1 MAKSQIRQY
10 IFTPGGVGVGTIEV
24 AGKYDLSQFLVITN
38 TTKNSI
44 IYNFADPTYS
54 GTTVQFQR
62 ISDNNFPTSLD
73 NFDGVTII
81 TLKADTSTM
90 ASSDQLQILYE
101 QPFQYV
107 RSPEIGTD
115 AFERQRVAN
124 PQSLLDAD
132 FEYGMQPTKWL
143 TLSAQ
148 RGYPTSY
155 EIPGT
160 DIQVTAAT
168 TDASTNEGGTV
179 TSESLITITTSIAHG
194 YSAGQAISIFGFNSA
209 FTGYDRAEGSF
220 FISSV
225 PTSTTFTYFAK
236 GRVGFNNGDN
246 IWTASVQLRQGG
258 TYTGSN
264 INAVINTTANT
275 TTAAGYYITLA
286 TTTGMSIG
294 STIVFNT
301 VNTNAIA
308 TDSTSGY
315 ITLGTTIGLVQ
326 NMSLYFSGT
335 SFGGIQTGT
344 TYYVLNIIDTRTV
357 TVSLSAGG
365 SMVMP
370 TSTTIG
376 GNMYVVGGAQFG
388 SIALNTPYYITT
400 INSNQITV
408 SSNLNYNTTI
418 TSTNALTNGVR
429 FGTTTNM
436 TVGEQITVTGSTIGN
451 LVGGTY
457 YVYQLLDNN
466 YAILSSAS
474 PTSDTGMIAFTQTS
488 ATGSMVANVGTVL
501 QVTQATGYLS
511 AQAICPPSFSYAN
524 PATTSVCSGSFASNV
539 MTVTSMTSGTITN
552 GNGVAGT
559 GVLSGTNVVY
569 QLTPT
574 GASVIASPTLA
585 SGGTAGSYT
594 FVVNTASNIVTG
606 MIITGTGIQPNTIVT
621 GINSSTITLSRTFSS
636 GGSGVYNFYQ
646 AGGVGTY
653 LVSTTQTLSS
663 SSLSMCSAQAVI
675 TVNFTSPHGLLPGG
689 TLNITVSSEN
699 GSNNHTLLSGPCF
712 VENVLNNNTIT
723 YTARAVG
730 QVSGTVTGTVY
741 PRADTFFAHRPFDGG
756 VQLGTGLP
764 TNGTQAIRM
773 SKKYIRYQ
781 SGKSIN
787 FNTGLLMAPNYFVRS
802 VTATSNTVLT
812 GLTITQINTSGVA
825 TITSNLN
832 YVQGMAVVV
841 TSVTLNGALGFTAG
855 TYFISAV
862 NSPTSI
868 TLASTYNSA
877 VSGGSITSVTFSG
890 ACTAPCTVNPTIKIT
905 TDDVD
910 HGCQIGATVNLLGV
924 STTGYNGNY
933 VVADIIDERS
943 VRVVANQSL
952 GAVTG
957 YTGASV
963 QDPCLLSLANW
974 YGATVRSGTFDEQN
988 GVFWQ
993 YDGNVISVVRR
1004 SSTFQLAGTISL
1016 IAGSGQVIGANTRFT
1031 TQLYAGDRV
1040 VIRGM
1045 THVIT
1050 QVISD
1055 TLLYVNPQW
1064 RGATSV
1070 QSIKFTKIIDYIVPQ
1085 SKWNMDRCDGSNGPY
1100 NTSGYKINPI
1110 KMQMVATQWTWYGA
1124 GFIDWMLRGPDGKY
1138 ITVHRLRNNNLNNE
1152 AWMRAGNM
1160 PVRYEVANDGAR
1172 SFITG
1177 DQTVTTG
1184 DTVIP
1189 IYDSSYFSL
1198 PAPGNACTVYI
1209 DNEFVTY
1216 TGKINLTASA
1226 TSATGNTVTVSS
1238 TTGLALNQ
1246 PIVFNSYG
1254 ASTDLGNILN
1264 NKTYYVKSIVNST
1277 TITLSASAGGT
1288 VLTQVNATLTQQ
1300 TALVACALT
1309 GCTRG
1314 QTITPWATGGY
1325 RTFTAGAAATH
1336 TPNTGIILVNQSAS
1350 PIVSHW
1356 GAAFIEDGGF
1366 DSDRSYIFNY
1376 QATNVNISTKKT
1388 TAFAIRLAPSVSN
1401 ALPGDL
1407 GQRELINRASFLLQQ
1422 LESSSG
1428 AGGTNAAIVVEAI
1441 LNPSNFPALTNIKF
1455 DSLSSAVNPTGQPS
1469 FSQVAPGVGMV
1480 FNNSIN
1486 NYLTCPIYV
1495 QANATSIPLTAAPGA
1510 SGVIVGDDVYFP
1522 TSTASLYGL
1531 TKVAFITSSS
1541 AGISANTTNSN
1552 VSTFTANFEGNT
1564 MTVTA
1569 VGGGTIAVG
1578 MLLVG
1583 ASLGS
1588 GTYITNN
1595 ITGTGSGVGKWT
1607 VSVTQTIGNVSVTGT
1622 LCVLTVN
1629 TISSGRVV
1637 VGSLVAGGTIQ
1648 PNTYIIAA
1656 GTGTGGA
1663 GTYFLNVS
1671 QTGTTASTLIFYGI
1685 TLNQAVLAPV
1695 TLFGGTGTTVNV
1707 SRSTYALPGETVFS
1721 YINSPANKDALD
1733 LSPLKELTNT
1743 PIGGRGCYPN
1753 GCDIMFINV
1762 YITQGAPINTNLVL
1776 RWGEAQA

>member
-10 IFTPGGVGVGTIEV
+10 VFTPGGVGLGTIEV
-24 AGKYDLSQFLVITN
+24 PGKYDLSQFLVITN
-38 TTKNSI
+38 TTRNSI

-81 TLKADTSTM
+81 TLQTDTSAM
-90 ASSDQLQILYE
+90 LAGDQLQILYE

-115 AFERQRVAN
+115 AFERQRVAS

-148 RGYPTSY
+148 RGYPTAY

-160 DIQVTAAT
+160 DLQVVAAT
-168 TDASTNEGGTV
+168 SDASTNEGGTT
-179 TSESLITITTSIAHG
+179 TSESIITITTSVAHG
-194 YSAGQAISIFGFNSA
+194 YSAGQPVSIFGFNSA

-220 FISSV
+220 FISTIPS
-225 PTSTTFTYFAK
+225 TTTFTYYAK
-236 GRVGFNNGDN
+236 GKVGFNNGDN
-246 IWTASVQLRQGG
+246 IWTASVQLRQAGV
-258 TYTGSN
+258 YTGSN
-264 INAVINTTANT
+264 INAVINAIATA
-275 TTAAGYYITLA
+275 TTAAGYFITLNA
-286 TTTGMSIG
+286 TAGMTVG
-294 STIVFNT
+294 STILFNT

-315 ITLGTTIGLVQ
+315 ITLGTTIGLAV
-326 NMSLYFSGT
+326 NMPLYFSG
-335 SFGGIQTGT
+335 SSLGGIQAGT
-344 TYYVLNIIDTRTV
+344 TYYVRNIIDIRTV
-357 TVSLSAGG
+357 TVSLSSGG
-365 SMVMP
+365 TLFTPSS
-370 TSTTIG
+370 TSIG
-376 GNMYVVGGAQFG
+376 GNMYVVAGAQFG
-388 SIALNTPYYITT
+388 NISLSTPYYVTS
-400 INSNQITV
+400 INSNQITI
-408 SSNLNYNTTI
+408 SANLNYNTTI
-418 TSTNALTNGVR
+418 TSTNSLTNGVR
-429 FGTTTNM
+429 FGTTVNM
-436 TVGEQITVTGSTIGN
+436 TVGEQVTITGTTIGN
-451 LVGGTY
+451 LIAGTY

-466 YAILSSAS
+466 YAILSSSS
-474 PTSDTGMIAFTQTS
+474 PTDSTGMITFIQTS
-488 ATGSMVANVGTVL
+488 ASGSMVANVGAVL
-501 QVTQATGYLS
+501 QVSQATGFLS
-511 AQAICPPSFSYAN
+511 AQVICPPSFSYAN
-524 PATTSVCSGSFASNV
+524 PATTATCSGSFSGNQ
-539 MTVTSMTSGTITN
+539 MTVTSMSSGTITN
-552 GNGVAGT
+552 GNGVS
-559 GVLSGTNVVY
+559 GVGVASNPNVIY

-594 FVVNTASNIVTG
+594 FVVNTASNISIG
-606 MIITGTGIQPNTIVT
+606 MIITGTGIQVNTLVT
-621 GINSSTITLSRTFSS
+621 GINSSTITLSRTFTS

-653 LVSTTQTLSS
+653 LMSSTQTLSS
-663 SSLSMCSAQAVI
+663 SSLSFCSGQAVV
-675 TVNFTSPHGLLPGG
+675 TVNFTSPHGLLPGA
-689 TLNITVSSEN
+689 TINVLVSSED
-699 GSNNHTLLSGPCF
+699 GFNNHTVVSGPYF
-712 VENVLNNNTIT
+712 VDSVPNSNTIV
-723 YTARAVG
+723 YTARAIN
-730 QVSGTVTGTVY
+730 QISGTIIASVF

-764 TNGTQAIRM
+764 AHGTQAIRM

-802 VTATSNTVLT
+802 VTASSNTVLT

-841 TSVTLNGALGFTAG
+841 TSVTLSGAIGFTTG

-862 NSPTSI
+862 NSSTSI
-868 TLASTYNSA
+868 TLASTYSSA
-877 VSGGSITSVTFSG
+877 LSGGSITTVTFSG
-890 ACTAPCTVNPTIKIT
+890 ACSASCTVNPTIRIV

-910 HGCQIGATVNLLGV
+910 HGCQIGASVNLLGV
-924 STTGYNGNY
+924 STSGYNGNY
-933 VVADIIDERS
+933 VVVDIVDERS
-943 VRVVANQSL
+943 VRVVANQNL
-952 GAVTG
+952 GATVG

-993 YDGNVISVVRR
+993 YDGQVVSVVRR

-1016 IAGSGQVIGANTRFT
+1016 VVGSGQVIGSNTRFT
-1031 TQLYAGDRV
+1031 TQLFTGDRV

-1050 QVISD
+1050 QVSGD
-1055 TLLYVNPQW
+1055 TLCYVNPQW
-1064 RGATSV
+1064 RGTASV
-1070 QSIKFTKIIDYIVPQ
+1070 QSIKFTKVIDYVVPQ
-1085 SKWNMDRCDGSNGPY
+1085 SKWNVDRCDGSNGAY
-1100 NTSGYKINPI
+1100 NNSGYKINPI

-1160 PVRYEVANDGAR
+1160 PVRYEVSNDGAR
-1172 SFITG
+1172 SFISG
-1177 DQTVTTG
+1177 DQTMSSG
-1184 DTVIP
+1184 DTVMP
-1189 IYDSSYFSL
+1189 VYDSSSFPL
-1198 PAPGNACTVYI
+1198 PAPGNSCIVYV
-1209 DNEFVTY
+1209 DNEFISYKT
-1216 TGKINLTASA
+1216 KININATA

-1246 PIVFNSYG
+1246 PIAFVSYG
-1254 ASTDLGNILN
+1254 ASVDLGNVLN

-1277 TITLSASAGGT
+1277 SITLSASAGGT
-1288 VLTQVNATLTQQ
+1288 VITQVNATLSQGATF
-1300 TALVACALT
+1300 VAGALT
-1309 GCTRG
+1309 GCTRA
-1314 QTITPWATGGY
+1314 QSITPFATGSY
-1325 RTFTAGAAATH
+1325 RTFTAGSAATH
-1336 TPNTGIILVNQSAS
+1336 TPATGVVLVNQSAT
-1350 PIVSHW
+1350 PIISHW

-1455 DSLSSAVNPTGQPS
+1455 DSLSSPVNPTGQPS

-1480 FNNSIN
+1480 FTNSIN
-1486 NYLTCPIYV
+1486 TFLICPIYV
-1495 QANATSIPLTAAPGA
+1495 QGNTTSIPLTSAPA
-1510 SGVIVGDDVYFP
+1510 SSGVAISDDVYFP
-1522 TSTASLYGL
+1522 TSTSSLYGL
-1531 TKVAFITSSS
+1531 TKVALITSSS
-1541 AGISANTTNSN
+1541 ASITANTTNSN
-1552 VSTFTANFEGNT
+1552 VSNFTANFEGNT

-1569 VGGGTIAVG
+1569 VAGGTIAVG

-1583 ASLGS
+1583 SSLGS

-1595 ITGTGSGVGKWT
+1595 ITGTGTGVGKWT
-1607 VSVTQTIGNVSVTGT
+1607 VSVTQTIGNVSVVGT
-1622 LCVLTVN
+1622 LAVLTVN
-1629 TISSGRVV
+1629 TVPSGRVT

-1656 GTGTGGA
+1656 GTGTGGI

-1685 TLNQAVLAPV
+1685 TLNQPVLAPV
-1695 TLFGGTGTTVNV
+1695 TLFGGTGTTVNI

-1753 GCDIMFINV
+1753 GSDIMFINV